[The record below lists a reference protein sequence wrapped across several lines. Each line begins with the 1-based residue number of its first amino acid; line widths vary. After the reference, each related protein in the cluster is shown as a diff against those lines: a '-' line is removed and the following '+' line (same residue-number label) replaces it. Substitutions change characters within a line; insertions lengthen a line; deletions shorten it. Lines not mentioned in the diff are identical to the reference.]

1 MDLIANGTGKQRNI
15 ELVDPERL
23 LQEKRAELAQLQSQL
38 DKYRKMVSDSEWIT
52 INYEWLVYDMVWY
65 GVL

>member
-1 MDLIANGTGKQRNI
+1 MDLIANGTGKLRNI

-38 DKYRKMVSDSEWIT
+38 DKYRKMVSDSE
-52 INYEWLVYDMVWY
+52 LQ
-65 GVL
+65 